1 MLAKVP
7 LTVLSF
13 LRVPNRWSQPC
24 VVRSADGRTHLMLLR
39 ENSRKYQS
47 LYSVSHHDAKTWTE
61 PRELPATLTGDR
73 HVAKF
78 APDGRLVVAFRDVAK
93 SSSTY
98 GHYLAW
104 VGHFEDILE
113 GKPGDYRVK
122 LFHNTLRKE
131 SDKPGTGNADCGYS
145 DLELL
150 PDGTII
156 APTYLKYAVGPE
168 KHSVMNTRFTLTET
182 DSLAKEVLKAR

>member
-1 MLAKVP
+1 M
-7 LTVLSF
+7 
-13 LRVPNRWSQPC
+13 
-24 VVRSADGRTHLMLLR
+24 
-39 ENSRKYQS
+39 
-47 LYSVSHHDAKTWTE
+47 
-61 PRELPATLTGDR
+61 
-73 HVAKF
+73 AKF
-78 APDGRLVVAFRDVAK
+78 APDGCLVVAFRDVAK
-93 SSSTY
+93 SSPTY

-104 VGHFEDILE
+104 VGRFE
-113 GKPGDYRVK
+113 GKPSDYRAK

-156 APTYLKYAVGPE
+156 ATTYLKYAAGPG

-182 DSLAKEVLKAR
+182 DSLAKEHLKAR